1 MCGTGLSARQRE
13 REGGLLPLALAGC
26 GARPTSAQ
34 GGCGAGCGAA
44 GLGQLGSAQD
54 EGEGGLL
61 HVRWAEGKMAKRARE
76 EETAFRPETGK
87 EGVFFLFLFLF

>member
-1 MCGTGLSARQRE
+1 MRDRIVSETERE

-34 GGCGAGCGAA
+34 EGGCGAA

-61 HVRWAEGKMAKRARE
+61 RAR
-76 EETAFRPETGK
+76 
-87 EGVFFLFLFLF
+87 